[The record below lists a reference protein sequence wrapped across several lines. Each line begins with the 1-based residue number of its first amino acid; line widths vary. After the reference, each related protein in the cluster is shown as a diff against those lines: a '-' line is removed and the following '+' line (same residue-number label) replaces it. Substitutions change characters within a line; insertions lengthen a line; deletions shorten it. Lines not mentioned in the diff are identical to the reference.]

1 MKYTFTH
8 KSLELF
14 LRYNTQHNAHNIVQG
29 HITNTLV
36 AADEFGRN
44 PELLVAC
51 PGRGL
56 TPWFT
61 VPEGFYALVTS
72 NGAEINDPET
82 NSCVWGAG

>member
-1 MKYTFTH
+1 MPTD
-8 KSLELF
+8 L
-14 LRYNTQHNAHNIVQG
+14 VQG
-29 HITNTLV
+29 QITNTLV

-44 PELLVAC
+44 PELIVAI

-72 NGAEINDPET
+72 NGAEIMDPES